1 MDPREMALF
10 SRVFHLPAEI
20 TITSVHPSP
29 TELVI
34 GVACQA
40 PRMECPECHQ
50 PSARIH
56 GSYQRTV
63 ADLPCAGR
71 NVILVLTVR
80 KFVCGTPTCPRKI
93 FTERLPGLVE
103 SYARMTSRLIALVQA
118 LGLVAGG
125 QMGTP
130 VPLEVKPGWVS
141 FHSWNMRIGICCLAG
156 FPLASCRGRADRVW
170 AENAGGDP
178 LSLHSWKAAAFG
190 TPPRCGGAHAAP
202 GYRSR

>member
-10 SRVFHLPAEI
+10 LRVFHLPAEI

-29 TELVI
+29 TELVV

-71 NVILVLTVR
+71 NVILALTVR

-103 SYARMTSRLIALVQA
+103 SYAWMTSRLIALIQA

-125 QMGTP
+125 QMG
-130 VPLEVKPGWVS
+130 
-141 FHSWNMRIGICCLAG
+141 RIVRQYVLTLSAATQTIAEADGKG
-156 FPLASCRGRADRVW
+156 KRGRR
-170 AENAGGDP
+170 P
-178 LSLHSWKAAAFG
+178 SMKAPFE
-190 TPPRCGGAHAAP
+190 
-202 GYRSR
+202 